1 MNSINGGMFLFEINK
16 KIEKRLKKDWKKIEK
31 RLKKNM
37 QIFKR
42 ENNCWENLIE
52 NIINYKNSKKTYSK
66 YIKNI
71 KKQWKRLNFVEL
83 E

>member
-16 KIEKRLKKDWKKIEK
+16 KIEENI
-31 RLKKNM
+31 
-37 QIFKR
+37 QILKR

-52 NIINYKNSKKTYSK
+52 NIINYKNSKKSYSK

-71 KKQWKRLNFVEL
+71 KKQWKRLNLVEL